1 MISDGNQFR
10 GGERFIGSFFLN
22 SIMRLIK
29 SRKNCAPIKIEQ
41 PTLNKFF
48 PNLPKPKDH
57 SLLTELERIDAL
69 SEGEGYTLRM
79 KRDGTIYIKE
89 THCFTCHSRLVKNGS
104 NSRIAILDNGLGKH
118 RFYLQ
123 RKRCT
128 KCGEI
133 KPEYSKIAP
142 KHGIYHEN
150 YKRRARQHYMEGLM
164 PSQIKRVFK
173 IDFGI
178 NISKS
183 TIVNWTNEVAKPL
196 RKTLKETPV
205 PSTGYWGYDEI
216 HLRISKERVYAIDTV
231 DVNTRFVPVAKISSN
246 MGRDAG
252 REVLMEGR
260 KNRALWINGIV
271 KDCTTNLGGLFRTR
285 SFKHMIQQNCLT
297 HVKWT
302 VSKHVKAFT
311 GMSKQSKKPVPKEW
325 RWLLK
330 RFYALIDSKDET
342 DAYIKLEIIRR
353 TVERLKGKKIKELH
367 TALKQLESWFP
378 KIIAHQRNPFVPTS
392 NNLLEGFHKKYT
404 YYPSFKRN
412 MMTVDGAQ
420 RVLDYRVFRHNF
432 SKFPEYKTMLQAK
445 YEEFRI
451 LLTEI
456 PNARKIAGHGLYF
469 KSEFRKLDKWYGNYQ
484 QLWSE
489 YFAIL

>member
-1 MISDGNQFR
+1 M
-10 GGERFIGSFFLN
+10 
-22 SIMRLIK
+22 
-29 SRKNCAPIKIEQ
+29 
-41 PTLNKFF
+41 
-48 PNLPKPKDH
+48 
-57 SLLTELERIDAL
+57 
-69 SEGEGYTLRM
+69 
-79 KRDGTIYIKE
+79 
-89 THCFTCHSRLVKNGS
+89 
-104 NSRIAILDNGLGKH
+104 
-118 RFYLQ
+118 
-123 RKRCT
+123 
-128 KCGEI
+128 
-133 KPEYSKIAP
+133 
-142 KHGIYHEN
+142 
-150 YKRRARQHYMEGLM
+150 
-164 PSQIKRVFK
+164 
-173 IDFGI
+173 
-178 NISKS
+178 
-183 TIVNWTNEVAKPL
+183 
-196 RKTLKETPV
+196 
-205 PSTGYWGYDEI
+205 
-216 HLRISKERVYAIDTV
+216 
-231 DVNTRFVPVAKISSN
+231 
-246 MGRDAG
+246 
-252 REVLMEGR
+252 
-260 KNRALWINGIV
+260 
-271 KDCTTNLGGLFRTR
+271 
-285 SFKHMIQQNCLT
+285 
-297 HVKWT
+297 
-302 VSKHVKAFT
+302 
-311 GMSKQSKKPVPKEW
+311 
-325 RWLLK
+325 K